1 MSVKIVRD
9 GKGREAVRIVT
20 DSGVIGYIATGVSPE
35 LMAAMAAKLRRKLA
49 KARRAAALLHPQKD
63 RARHR

>member
-49 KARRAAALLHPQKD
+49 KARRAAALAPPQKD
-63 RARHR
+63 SAGRQ

>member
-49 KARRAAALLHPQKD
+49 KVRRAAALLHPQKD

>member
-1 MSVKIVRD
+1 MSVKVIRD
-9 GKGREAVRIVT
+9 GNGREVVRIVT

-49 KARRAAALLHPQKD
+49 NARRAAALLPPQKD
-63 RARHR
+63 GAGRR